1 MKGIREREL
10 IKIENMTPDQFDA
23 LKAYGIKIFKGG
35 TVVGAILGCVGCL
48 TVGIL
53 VYESISAH
61 KEKQEEGS

>member
-1 MKGIREREL
+1 MKGITESLL
-10 IKIENMTPDQFDA
+10 IEIENMTADQFDA
-23 LKAYGIKIFKGG
+23 LKAYGIKMFKGG
-35 TVVGAILGCVGCL
+35 TVVGAILGCL